1 MKKYCYKIILF
12 LIFLTFF
19 MGAGYSAFASEHLFI
34 LLDKSGSMWARERE
48 SRKPVF
54 ELAKERIYDL
64 LNNIPPEPGRR
75 RVTIILFDSR
85 LKTSFSQEIISI
97 EKAREFLQP
106 YKPGGLTTIGDRLD
120 EVRQQIIG
128 GGLKSV
134 ELHLF
139 SDLKETLPG
148 KIPFKDAVKKLN
160 TFLAGDLKDIEWTLY
175 CYTWSAVTDK
185 GDEYDVVT
193 TKNVRKNLPLRNVI
207 PTPINKVPLRALIH
221 PPDPFVVNLKDREGK
236 IVDMSDG
243 DTRIRG
249 LIAPRLLSKN
259 ITMKVRASCKD
270 IPGSNIL
277 INGMDEFDL
286 TQYADR
292 TTGKFDIKNV
302 KISFRNAKERLEQM
316 DDAFFKQ
323 PHLIYFEPELDP
335 PKVADLQKAFLPQ
348 TTKTS
353 FYFTSD
359 AFLYIKNYPVGK
371 KYFRKGLFEGSTI
384 IEPIELAWNYGAIG
398 KTVILEERPRSG
410 NSIGYFTIPGGKDP
424 IEIPFRLSDLLSR
437 TIVFRMDKIK
447 TIQNQ
452 KIAFRIQG
460 TSAKAEIPFNVQT
473 LPPSVAISFKAGD
486 IQIPLTGSSHEI
498 QDAVLIEPVATG
510 LSLNTE
516 FLLKGC
522 KGKKCKD
529 VKFTITDSFDS
540 GFEIPMNGGIVK
552 TTIASPKWLNYK
564 IKATTYGDR
573 TVNLLVSVKNGVIQH
588 DGKSSSKLSHQIR
601 LHVVSPKLEWEI
613 AHNQTGE
620 KLGAGEKTP
629 LRFISRGEDVTT
641 NDRGLFERGFAVKS
655 MINTNVEE
663 ITGQTIRVVCLPK
676 PGTSKRLVKDVIFN
690 ATNQPTC
697 RISQFLANP
706 NVTLIVDED
715 QKPFIGSKKEAG
727 KILIKLESKSISKNF
742 EVPFLY
748 YRIKLRP

>member
-1 MKKYCYKIILF
+1 
-12 LIFLTFF
+12 

-34 LLDKSGSMWARERE
+34 LLDKSGSMWAREQE
-48 SRKPVF
+48 SKRPVF
-54 ELAKERIYDL
+54 EVAKERIYDL

-85 LKTSFSQEIISI
+85 LKTSFSQEIINI
-97 EKAREFLQP
+97 EKAKEFLEQHN
-106 YKPGGLTTIGDRLD
+106 PGGKTTIGDRLD

-259 ITMKVRASCKD
+259 ITMKVRASCED

-323 PHLIYFEPELDP
+323 PHLMYFEPVLNLL
-335 PKVADLQKAFLPQ
+335 KVADLQKAFLPQ

-353 FYFTSD
+353 FYFASD

-371 KYFRKGLFEGSTI
+371 KFFRKGLFEGATI
-384 IEPIELAWNYGAIG
+384 REPIELAWNYGAVG
-398 KTVILEERPRSG
+398 KTVILEERPRIG
-410 NSIGYFTIPGGKDP
+410 NSIGYFTTPGGND
-424 IEIPFRLSDLLSR
+424 EVELPFRLSDLLSR

-460 TSAKAEIPFNVQT
+460 TPAKAEIPFNVQT
-473 LPPSVAISFKAGD
+473 LPPSVAISFKTSD

-498 QDAVLIEPVATG
+498 QDAALIEPVATG
-510 LSLNTE
+510 LSLNVE

-522 KGKKCKD
+522 KGEGCKD
-529 VKFTITDSFDS
+529 VNFTIIDPFDP
-540 GFEIPMNGGIVK
+540 GFKISLNGAIVNS
-552 TTIASPKWLNYK
+552 TITSPKWLNYK
-564 IKATTYGDR
+564 IKANTYGDS
-573 TVNLLVSVKNGVIQH
+573 TVKLLVRVKDGIIQH
-588 DGKSSSKLSHQIR
+588 DGKSLSKFSHQIQ
-601 LHVVSPKLEWEI
+601 LHMVSPKLEWEI
-613 AHNQTGE
+613 AHNKTGK
-620 KLGAGEKTP
+620 KLGASNKTS
-629 LRFISRGEDVTT
+629 LGFISKGEDVTT
-641 NDRGLFERGFAVKS
+641 NDKGLFDRGFAVKS
-655 MINTNVEE
+655 TINTNVEE
-663 ITGQTIRVVCLPK
+663 ITGLTIKVVCFSK
-676 PGTSKRLVKDVIFN
+676 PGTSNQLVKQVIFN
-690 ATNQPTC
+690 ATGKSRC
-697 RISQFLANP
+697 RIAQFLQNP
-706 NVTLIVDED
+706 HVTLIVDEEK
-715 QKPFIGSKKEAG
+715 KPWVGRKKESG
-727 KILIKLESKSISKNF
+727 KICLELESQSKGIDV
-742 EVPFLY
+742 EMPLLY
-748 YRIKLRP
+748 YRLKLMP

>member
-1 MKKYCYKIILF
+1 MRIYLK
-12 LIFLTFF
+12 TFF
-19 MGAGYSAFASEHLFI
+19 LLSVVIVLIYSNSAIAIEHLFI
-34 LLDKSGSMWARERE
+34 LLDKSGSMWAREYE

-54 ELAKERIYDL
+54 EVAKERIYDL

-85 LKTSFSQEIISI
+85 LKTRFSQEIISI
-97 EKAREFLQP
+97 EKAREFLQQ
-106 YKPGGLTTIGDRLD
+106 YKPGGKTTIGDRLD

-128 GGLKSV
+128 GGLKTV

-148 KIPFKDAVKKLN
+148 TISFQDAVKKLN
-160 TFLAGDLKDIEWTLY
+160 AYLSGDLKDVEWTLY
-175 CYTWSAVTDK
+175 CYTWSAVTEK
-185 GDEYDVVT
+185 GDEYDVIT
-193 TKNVRKNLPLRNVI
+193 AKDVRENLPLRNVI
-207 PTPINKVPLRALIH
+207 STPINKVPLRALIH
-221 PPDPFVVNLKDREGK
+221 PPDPFVVTLKDRDGK
-236 IVDMSDG
+236 IVEMSDG
-243 DTRIRG
+243 ETRIRG

-259 ITMKVRASCKD
+259 ITMKVRASIKD

-335 PKVADLQKAFLPQ
+335 LKVADLQKAFLPQ

-371 KYFRKGLFEGSTI
+371 KYFRKGLFEGATI
-384 IEPIELAWNYGAIG
+384 REPIELAWNYGAVG
-398 KTVILEERPRSG
+398 KTVILEERPRIG
-410 NSIGYFTIPGGKDP
+410 NSIGYFTTPSGND
-424 IEIPFRLSDLLSR
+424 EVELPFRLSDLLSR

-460 TSAKAEIPFNVQT
+460 TPAKAGIPFNVQT
-473 LPPSVAISFKAGD
+473 LPPSVAISFKTSD

-498 QDAVLIEPVATG
+498 QDAMLIEPVATG
-510 LSLNTE
+510 LSLDAE

-522 KGKKCKD
+522 KGEKCKD

-540 GFEIPMNGGIVK
+540 GFEILLNGGIVN

-573 TVNLLVSVKNGVIQH
+573 TVNLLVSIKDGVIQH

-601 LHVVSPKLEWEI
+601 LHMVSPKLEWEI
-613 AHNQTGE
+613 VHNKTGE
-620 KLGAGEKTP
+620 KIGAGEKTP

-641 NDRGLFERGFAVKS
+641 NDRGLFDRGFVVKS
-655 MINTNVEE
+655 KINTNVEE
-663 ITGQTIRVVCLPK
+663 LTEQTIKVVCLPK
-676 PGTSKRLVKDVIFN
+676 PGTSKRLVKEVVFN
-690 ATNQPTC
+690 ATDQPTC

-706 NVTLIVDED
+706 HVTLIVDED

-727 KILIKLESKSISKNF
+727 KILLELEFKSISKDF

-748 YRIKLRP
+748 YWIKLKP